1 MDIPTQ
7 KQQARTSIAERLAK
21 LDTPSRAA
29 ESRSVCRRIREE
41 LPGDSLK
48 ICAYNPMRTE
58 VNIIPLL
65 QELITEGHKVALPH
79 TEGRS
84 FAFRMPSSI
93 DHLATGPFNVGE
105 PKASDPLLKLED
117 VDLILMPGIAFD
129 AQGNRLGRG
138 NGGYD
143 KFLSDLRAVNTRAEV
158 WGICYDCQMLRTVP
172 VEAHDAKVDAVVTAR
187 GIGRIENG

>member
-1 MDIPTQ
+1 MDISSQ
-7 KQQARTSIAERLAK
+7 KQQARASIAERLAK

-41 LPGDSLK
+41 LPGESLK

-58 VNIIPLL
+58 VNIMPLL
-65 QELITEGHKVALPH
+65 QELIAEGHTIALPH
-79 TEGRS
+79 TEGRG
-84 FAFRMPSSI
+84 FAFRIPSSI

-105 PKASDPLLKLED
+105 PKMNDPKLDLKD
-117 VDLILMPGIAFD
+117 VDVVLLPGIAFD
-129 AQGNRLGRG
+129 GQGNRLGRG

-172 VEAHDAKVDAVVTAR
+172 TEAHDAKVDAVVTAR
-187 GIGRIENG
+187 GVARVLS